1 MSVLVVGQILSSNM
15 CDFPLTVFQ
24 LYQMSVICCNDG
36 IAFFWSFLS
45 FFCLF
50 FSFFFI
56 FFFSGGGGGGLSS
69 SLSSFFFLAPFLLY
83 FISSSLS
90 SFFFLFL
97 LYFIISIKWVFCSN
111 TSPDFCEQC
120 PKHLQKYLLVLL
132 SFGACLVYNCLNF
145 GLI

>member
-36 IAFFWSFLS
+36 TAFFWSFLS
-45 FFCLF
+45 FFVFFCQ
-50 FSFFFI
+50 FSFFP
-56 FFFSGGGGGGLSS
+56 GGGGLS

-90 SFFFLFL
+90 SFFFLAPFL